1 LDYYRLFGISRHS
14 DIEDQ
19 MTIMGQKITQTQAFL
34 IIGLGQTG
42 LSCAR
47 FLLEQGQNVAMMDT
61 RELPPYLDIV
71 QNEYPEVLV
80 QTGGLNLDL
89 MLKSDIIVLSPGV
102 DPRLPEIEAAR
113 EQQIEIIGDIELFI
127 RYINEPVIAIT
138 GSNGKST
145 VTTMLAEMA
154 VMAGKQVQVGGNLGI
169 PALAL
174 ITDPAPDF
182 YILELSSFQL
192 ETVSSL
198 DAYAAVVLNISPD
211 HLDRYDDVQQ
221 YQNAKVKVYAGS
233 GTMIINRDDEL
244 VNSWSSESRNQLGF
258 TLQTPA
264 DNEFGIIEQDGVT
277 YLAHGRQTLI
287 SVAELHVTGDH
298 NIANALAALALG
310 QAMQLPMTAMIEAV
324 RQYRG
329 LPHRCQLVAQG
340 QGIQWIN
347 DSKATNVGACIAAIE
362 GLASGRNII
371 LIAGGE
377 GKDQAFSDLVPVLE
391 STVKG
396 LVLMGQDAQQI
407 ADITPISVYQQ
418 SARNMSDAVKKA
430 KAIAKT
436 GDIVLLSPACASFDM
451 YNSYGER
458 GDAFIQA
465 VEALCHE

>member
-1 LDYYRLFGISRHS
+1 
-14 DIEDQ
+14 
-19 MTIMGQKITQTQAFL
+19 MTIMGQKKMQTQSFL
-34 IIGLGQTG
+34 IICLGQTG

-47 FLLEQGQNVAMMDT
+47 FLLEQGHTVAMMDT
-61 RELPPYLDIV
+61 RKKPPCLDIV
-71 QNEYPEVLV
+71 QNELPEILV

-89 MLKSDIIVLSPGV
+89 MLKNDIIVLSPGV
-102 DPRLPEIEAAR
+102 DPRLPEIKAAR

-154 VMAGKQVQVGGNLGI
+154 VMAGKQVQVGGNLGV

-174 ITDPAPDF
+174 ITDQAPDF

-211 HLDRYDDVQQ
+211 HLDRYDDAQQ
-221 YQNAKVKVYAGS
+221 YQEAKAKVYVGS
-233 GTMIINRDDEL
+233 GTMIINRDDDL
-244 VNSWSSESRNQLGF
+244 VNSWSSESRDQLGF

-264 DNEFGIIEQDGVT
+264 DNEFGIIEQDDVN
-277 YLAHGRQTLI
+277 YLAYGQQTLI
-287 SVAELHVTGDH
+287 SITELHVTGEH

-310 QAMQLPMTAMIEAV
+310 QAMELPMPAMLEAV
-324 RQYRG
+324 KQYRG
-329 LPHRCQLVAQG
+329 LPHRCQLVRQD

-347 DSKATNVGACIAAIE
+347 DSKATNVGACIAAID
-362 GLASGRNII
+362 GLASDRNII

-377 GKDQAFSDLVPVLE
+377 GKEQAFADLTPILE
-391 STVKG
+391 AAVKS
-396 LVLMGQDAQQI
+396 LVLIGQDAQKI
-407 ADITPISVYQQ
+407 ADVTPPSVEQQ
-418 SARNMSDAVKKA
+418 SARSMSDAVNKA
-430 KAIAKT
+430 QSVAKN

-465 VEALCHE
+465 VEALSHD

>member
-1 LDYYRLFGISRHS
+1 
-14 DIEDQ
+14 
-19 MTIMGQKITQTQAFL
+19 MQTQAFL

-47 FLLEQGQNVAMMDT
+47 FLLEQGHTVAMMDT
-61 RELPPYLDIV
+61 RKKPPCLDIV
-71 QNEYPEVLV
+71 QNELPEILV

-89 MLKSDIIVLSPGV
+89 MLKNDIIVLSPGV
-102 DPRLPEIEAAR
+102 DPRLPEIKAAR
-113 EQQIEIIGDIELFI
+113 EQQIEIIGDIELFM

-154 VMAGKQVQVGGNLGI
+154 VMAGKQVQVGGNLGV

-211 HLDRYDDVQQ
+211 HLDRYDDAQQ
-221 YQNAKVKVYAGS
+221 YQEAKAKVYVGS
-233 GTMIINRDDEL
+233 GTMIINRDDDL
-244 VNSWSSESRNQLGF
+244 VNSWSSESRDQLGF

-264 DNEFGIIEQDGVT
+264 DNEFGIIEQDDVN
-277 YLAHGRQTLI
+277 YLAYGQQTLI
-287 SVAELHVTGDH
+287 SITELHVTGEH

-310 QAMQLPMTAMIEAV
+310 QAMELPMPAMLEAV
-324 RQYRG
+324 KQYRG
-329 LPHRCQLVAQG
+329 LPHRCQLVRQD

-347 DSKATNVGACIAAIE
+347 DSKATNVGACIAAID
-362 GLASGRNII
+362 GLASDRNII

-377 GKDQAFSDLVPVLE
+377 GKEQAFADLTPILE
-391 STVKG
+391 AAVKS
-396 LVLMGQDAQQI
+396 LVLIGQDAQKI
-407 ADITPISVYQQ
+407 ADVTPPSVEQQ
-418 SARNMSDAVKKA
+418 SARSMSDAVNKA
-430 KAIAKT
+430 QSVAKN

-465 VEALCHE
+465 VEALCHD

>member
-1 LDYYRLFGISRHS
+1 
-14 DIEDQ
+14 
-19 MTIMGQKITQTQAFL
+19 MTSMGQKKMQTQAFL

-47 FLLEQGQNVAMMDT
+47 FLLEQGHEVAMIDT
-61 RELPPYLDIV
+61 REKPPCLEIV
-71 QNEYPEVLV
+71 QNELPEVLV
-80 QTGGLNLDL
+80 QTGGLNVDL

-102 DPRLPEIEAAR
+102 DPRLPEIKAAR
-113 EQQIEIIGDIELFI
+113 EKQVEIIGDIELFI
-127 RYINEPVIAIT
+127 RAINEPVIGIT

-221 YQNAKVKVYAGS
+221 YQDAKAKIYVGS

-244 VNSWSSESRNQLGF
+244 VNRWSSESRNQLGF
-258 TLQTPA
+258 TLQSPA
-264 DNEFGIIEQDGVT
+264 DNEFGIIEQDNVT

-287 SVAELHVTGDH
+287 STAELQVTGDH

-310 QAMQLPMTAMIEAV
+310 QAMQLPMPAMLEAV
-324 RQYRG
+324 KQYRG
-329 LPHRCQLVAQG
+329 LPHRCQRVAQQ

-362 GLASGRNII
+362 GLASDRNII

-377 GKDQAFSDLVPVLE
+377 AKEQVFSDLVPVFE
-391 STVKG
+391 ANVKG
-396 LVLMGQDAQQI
+396 LVLIGQDAQQI
-407 ADITPISVYQQ
+407 ADITPASVDQQ
-418 SARNMSDAVKKA
+418 SAQSMTEAVKKA
-430 KAIAKT
+430 KAIAET

-451 YNSYGER
+451 YNSYSER

-465 VEALCHE
+465 VEALCHD

>member
-1 LDYYRLFGISRHS
+1 
-14 DIEDQ
+14 
-19 MTIMGQKITQTQAFL
+19 MQTQAFL

-47 FLLEQGQNVAMMDT
+47 FLLEQGHAVSMMDT
-61 RELPPYLDIV
+61 REQPPCLDIV
-71 QNEYPEVLV
+71 QNELPEVLV
-80 QTGGLNLDL
+80 QTGGLNLGL

-102 DPRLPEIEAAR
+102 DPRLPEIKAAR
-113 EQQIEIIGDIELFI
+113 EQQIEIIGDIELFT
-127 RYINEPVIAIT
+127 RSINEPVIGIT

-154 VMAGKQVQVGGNLGI
+154 VMAGKQVQVGGNLGL

-198 DAYAAVVLNISPD
+198 DAYAAVVLNMSPD

-221 YQNAKVKVYAGS
+221 YQDTKAKIYIGS

-258 TLQTPA
+258 TLQSPA
-264 DNEFGIIEQDGVT
+264 DNEFGIIEQGDVT
-277 YLAHGRQTLI
+277 YLAHGQQTLI
-287 SVAELHVTGDH
+287 STAELQVRGEH

-310 QAMQLPMTAMIEAV
+310 QTMQLPMPAMLEAV
-324 RQYRG
+324 KQYHG
-329 LPHRCQLVAQG
+329 LPHRCQRVGQQQG
-340 QGIQWIN
+340 VEWIN

-362 GLASGRNII
+362 GLASERNII

-377 GKDQAFSDLVPVLE
+377 GKEQAFADLVPIFE
-391 STVKG
+391 SNVKG
-396 LVLMGQDAQQI
+396 LILIGQDAQKI
-407 ADITPISVYQQ
+407 ADITPASVDQK
-418 SARNMSDAVKKA
+418 SARNMTEAVEKA
-430 KAIAKT
+430 EAIAET

-451 YNSYGER
+451 YNSYSER

-465 VEALCHE
+465 VEALCHD

>member
-1 LDYYRLFGISRHS
+1 
-14 DIEDQ
+14 
-19 MTIMGQKITQTQAFL
+19 MTIMGQKKMQTQAFL

-47 FLLEQGQNVAMMDT
+47 FLLEQGHAVSMMDT
-61 RELPPYLDIV
+61 REQPPCLDIV
-71 QNEYPEVLV
+71 QNELPEVLV
-80 QTGGLNLDL
+80 QTGGLNLGL

-102 DPRLPEIEAAR
+102 DPRLPEIKAAR
-113 EQQIEIIGDIELFI
+113 EQQIEIIGDIELFT
-127 RYINEPVIAIT
+127 RSINEPVIGIT

-154 VMAGKQVQVGGNLGI
+154 VMAGKQVQVGGNLGL

-198 DAYAAVVLNISPD
+198 DAYAAVVLNMSPD

-221 YQNAKVKVYAGS
+221 YQDTKAKIYIGS

-258 TLQTPA
+258 TLQSPA
-264 DNEFGIIEQDGVT
+264 DNEFGIIEQGDVT
-277 YLAHGRQTLI
+277 YLAHGQQTLI
-287 SVAELHVTGDH
+287 STAELQVRGEH

-310 QAMQLPMTAMIEAV
+310 QTMQLPMPAMLEAV
-324 RQYRG
+324 KQYHG
-329 LPHRCQLVAQG
+329 LPHRCQRVGQQQG
-340 QGIQWIN
+340 VEWIN

-362 GLASGRNII
+362 GLASERNII

-377 GKDQAFSDLVPVLE
+377 GKEQAFADLVPIFE
-391 STVKG
+391 SNVKG
-396 LVLMGQDAQQI
+396 LILIGQDAQKI
-407 ADITPISVYQQ
+407 ADITPASVDQK
-418 SARNMSDAVKKA
+418 SARNMTEAVKKA
-430 KAIAKT
+430 EAIAET

-451 YNSYGER
+451 YNSYSER

-465 VEALCHE
+465 VEALCHD

>member
-1 LDYYRLFGISRHS
+1 
-14 DIEDQ
+14 
-19 MTIMGQKITQTQAFL
+19 MQTQAFL

-47 FLLEQGQNVAMMDT
+47 FLLEQGHAVSMMDT
-61 RELPPYLDIV
+61 REQPPCLDIV
-71 QNEYPEVLV
+71 QNELPEVLV
-80 QTGGLNLDL
+80 QTGGLNLGL

-102 DPRLPEIEAAR
+102 DPRLPEIKAAR
-113 EQQIEIIGDIELFI
+113 EQQIEIIGDIELFT
-127 RYINEPVIAIT
+127 RSINEPVIGIT

-154 VMAGKQVQVGGNLGI
+154 VMAGKQVQVGGNLGL

-198 DAYAAVVLNISPD
+198 DAYAAVVLNMSPD

-221 YQNAKVKVYAGS
+221 YQDTKAKIYIGS

-258 TLQTPA
+258 TLQSPA
-264 DNEFGIIEQDGVT
+264 DNEFGIIEQGDVT
-277 YLAHGRQTLI
+277 YLAHGQQTLI
-287 SVAELHVTGDH
+287 STAELQVRGEH

-310 QAMQLPMTAMIEAV
+310 QTMQLPMPAMLEAV
-324 RQYRG
+324 KQYHG
-329 LPHRCQLVAQG
+329 LPHRCQRVGQQQG
-340 QGIQWIN
+340 VEWIN

-362 GLASGRNII
+362 GLASERNII

-377 GKDQAFSDLVPVLE
+377 GKEQAFADLVPIFE
-391 STVKG
+391 SNVKG
-396 LVLMGQDAQQI
+396 LILIGQDAQKI
-407 ADITPISVYQQ
+407 ADITPASVDQK
-418 SARNMSDAVKKA
+418 SARNMTEAVKKA
-430 KAIAKT
+430 EAIAET

-451 YNSYGER
+451 YNSYSER

-465 VEALCHE
+465 VEALCHD

>member
-1 LDYYRLFGISRHS
+1 
-14 DIEDQ
+14 
-19 MTIMGQKITQTQAFL
+19 MTIMGQKKMQTQAFL

-47 FLLEQGQNVAMMDT
+47 FLLEQGHAVAMMDT
-61 RELPPYLDIV
+61 REKPPCLEIV
-71 QNEYPEVLV
+71 QNDHPEVLI

-89 MLKSDIIVLSPGV
+89 MLKSDIIILSPGV
-102 DPRLPEIEAAR
+102 DPRLPEIKAAR

-154 VMAGKQVQVGGNLGI
+154 VMAGKKVQVGGNLGI

-198 DAYAAVVLNISPD
+198 GAYAAVVLNISPD
-211 HLDRYDDVQQ
+211 HLDRYDDAQQ
-221 YQNAKVKVYAGS
+221 YQDAKAKIYVGS
-233 GTMIINRDDEL
+233 GTMIINRDDAL
-244 VNSWSSESRNQLGF
+244 VNSWSIESRNQLGF

-264 DNEFGIIEQDGVT
+264 ENEFGVIEKDDVT
-277 YLAHGRQTLI
+277 YLAYGRQTLI
-287 SVAELHVTGDH
+287 SIAELHVTGDH

-310 QAMQLPMTAMIEAV
+310 QAMQLPMPAMLEAV
-324 RQYRG
+324 KQYSG
-329 LPHRCQLVAQG
+329 LPHRCQLVAQKH
-340 QGIQWIN
+340 GIQWIN

-362 GLASGRNII
+362 GLASDRNII

-377 GKDQAFSDLVPVLE
+377 GKEQAFADLTPTFE
-391 STVKG
+391 SSVKG
-396 LVLMGQDAQQI
+396 LVLIGQDAKLI
-407 ADITPISVYQQ
+407 ADITPASINQQ
-418 SARNMSDAVKKA
+418 SARNMSDAVNKA
-430 KAIAKT
+430 KAIAET

-451 YNSYGER
+451 YNSYGQR

-465 VEALCHE
+465 VEALRHD